1 MIVPEVFGFV
11 NGKCAE
17 RVRSEA
23 EALGRGFGVQGK
35 GAASPFIPCFLDGEE
50 IHGLSSSGG
59 GLRFLRMDSP
69 RISMRWAL

>member
-11 NGKCAE
+11 NGKCPE

-35 GAASPFIPCFLDGEE
+35 GAASPFIPCFLDVEE
-50 IHGLSSSGG
+50 KQRFIPSSRPAVDCVSC
-59 GLRFLRMDSP
+59 
-69 RISMRWAL
+69 A